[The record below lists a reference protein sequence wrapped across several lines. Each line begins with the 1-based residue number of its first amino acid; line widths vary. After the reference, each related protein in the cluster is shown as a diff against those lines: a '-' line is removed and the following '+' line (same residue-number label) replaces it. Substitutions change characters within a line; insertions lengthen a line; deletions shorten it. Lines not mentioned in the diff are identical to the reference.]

1 MPKSILRH
9 LHITDWQLRHPEQLP
24 YAPQPMSSQAQP
36 VCWVVGALPEWIAD
50 LCLVLP
56 VATYQHLAQ
65 ADDLPAKLAAHDW
78 VLWSGDNIIP
88 AHFSH
93 HYQLS
98 FTSAASAKQQLWHQI
113 CQYEY

>member
-24 YAPQPMSSQAQP
+24 YAPPKVSQAQP
-36 VCWVVGALPEWIAD
+36 VCWVVGPLPEWITD

-56 VATYQHLAQ
+56 VATYQHVAH
-65 ADDLPAKLAAHDW
+65 ASDLPAPLAVHDW
-78 VLWSGDNIIP
+78 VLWNGDDIIP
-88 AHFSH
+88 AHFAH
-93 HYQLS
+93 PHQLS

-113 CQYEY
+113 CQYEH